1 MYIGS
6 ITVASNRGTYSQDF
20 QLFDDETDEGID
32 LTGAIIRLEIRRPG
46 CTSPEITASNGGD
59 AQIIV
64 TDGDEG
70 LFELTIPVATMRNLD
85 QKQYECGITIE
96 QNDETTQYFI
106 GTLAV
111 LDGIV
116 S

>member
-6 ITVASNRGTYSQDF
+6 LPTASNRATYNQDF
-20 QLFDDETDEGID
+20 QLYDDENNEGID
-32 LTGAIIRLEIRRPG
+32 LTGAVITLEVRKPG
-46 CTSPEITASNGGD
+46 CTSTELTATTGNGR
-59 AQIIV
+59 IVV
-64 TDGDEG
+64 TDTDEG
-70 LFELTIPVATMRNLD
+70 QFELTFTATEMRNLE
-85 QKQYECGITIE
+85 QMTYECGITIL

-106 GTLAV
+106 GTLPV

>member
-6 ITVASNRGTYSQDF
+6 LPPASNRATYQQDF
-20 QLFDDETDEGID
+20 QIYDDEDDEGVD
-32 LTGAIIRLEIRRPG
+32 LTGAAITVELRRPDCASG
-46 CTSPEITASNGGD
+46 ELTATTANGKVV
-59 AQIIV
+59 V
-64 TDGDEG
+64 TDTDEG
-70 LFELTIPVATMRNLD
+70 QFELTFTVSDMRNLD
-85 QKQYECGITIE
+85 PMTYECGITIV
-96 QNDETTQYFI
+96 QNDETTQFFI

>member
-6 ITVASNRGTYSQDF
+6 LPVASNRGVYSQEF

-32 LTGAIIRLEIRRPG
+32 LTAATILLEVREYRRTPARLSATNG
-46 CTSPEITASNGGD
+46 SGVVITDS
-59 AQIIV
+59 
-64 TDGDEG
+64 DEG
-70 LFELTIPVATMRNLD
+70 KFVLTFTSTQMRNLC
-85 QKQYECGITIE
+85 QRSYECGITIT
-96 QNDETTQYFI
+96 QNDETTQFFI
-106 GTLAV
+106 GTLPV

>member
-6 ITVASNRGTYSQDF
+6 LVAASNRATYQQDF
-20 QLFDDETDEGID
+20 QLYDDEDQEGLD
-32 LTGAIIRLEIRRPG
+32 LTGAVITLEIRRPG
-46 CTSPEITASNGGD
+46 CSSAAISATTANGL
-59 AQIIV
+59 IVV
-64 TDGDEG
+64 TDTDEG
-70 LFELTIPVATMRNLD
+70 QFELTIPVGSMRGLD
-85 QKQYECGITIE
+85 PMTYECGITVT

>member
-1 MYIGS
+1 MYIGNLPP
-6 ITVASNRGTYSQDF
+6 ASNRGTYTQDF
-20 QLFDDETDEGID
+20 QIFDDETDEGID
-32 LTGAIIRLEIRRPG
+32 LTGATITLEIRKPG
-46 CTSPEITASNGGD
+46 SKSPQITATNGGD
-59 AQIIV
+59 ARIVV

-70 LFELTIPVATMRNLD
+70 QFELTIPVATMRSLD
-85 QKQYECGITIE
+85 QMQYECGITIE

-106 GTLAV
+106 GTLPV